1 MVNFPTWT
9 PDCHCHSSALLG
21 LFISFDASICFTV
34 VLRPLWNFDHVAVT
48 VSIDFPS
55 NSQWDALIY
64 HIAYDY
70 SHADWDGLLDHLR
83 CGLGGY
89 L

>member
-1 MVNFPTWT
+1 MNLSANVFVIGDFETSISNNLLQMVNFPTWI

-34 VLRPLWNFDHVAVT
+34 VLLPLGNFDHVTVT

-55 NSQWDALIY
+55 NSQ
-64 HIAYDY
+64 
-70 SHADWDGLLDHLR
+70 
-83 CGLGGY
+83 
-89 L
+89 